1 MENICYRC
9 SISGESLSD
18 QAYLFFDGYFLND
31 FNHDTPDVKAN
42 QKSNIFLD
50 NDKKRFSKYV
60 EDQRISTKEG
70 DLQNVYKKVY
80 TNLYLCKMCNGLHN
94 IDLILFYNKNSAF
107 HHEVLK
113 ENSPISAEEEK
124 NMNSVFNSIKSV
136 LHLLNSIDIVFFFL
150 YLHKTKQIF
159 YKEENVTHNTFHR
172 NCERIKKY
180 ILIPP
185 QRRSNNFSNKQI
197 RKIFAYFLIYFY
209 LTFYHKICDGVSL
222 SVAQTEFVINLYKQA
237 VLIFNTHTG
246 EHEAVKTN
254 QSPETAHRSN
264 SRRYRRYNKKRK
276 ITNGSGGAKETA
288 ILHNEEDDEAGDN
301 DDNNLNDC
309 FAKNEEETEE
319 VEDKT
324 NAASPSDERKNRELA
339 PTDTLPTDEG
349 QNRELDPTNTFPT
362 LDVYISLNNLCIC
375 GYYNKYNKEMSQTKW
390 FINNESQSAL
400 SVEECIYRIF
410 KKTFRSVNSVFMAS
424 GREDK
429 DVRMMSIGRPFVFVL
444 KETKFSFLNFYLFF
458 SNLKRMELTDT
469 ASGNSF
475 EVKTIDQINLFLQQ
489 GNCADDNSL
498 RDHMSISN
506 EGNSPPQRVNDSYAL
521 LNKKDT
527 ISLYD
532 LDSHKVLA
540 EQTKGKTVKEQKIH
554 SLNLSRNY
562 NKELEVLLT
571 GESIGVNEME
581 NFNPIDTNDAKGDS
595 QNGNCDLLN
604 GCVPPNQ
611 ATNLEILKKD
621 VTQNANRDD
630 NINNLV
636 DVKFSNVAFSTNYAL
651 IKKIMKYGEER
662 KKAYKCIIYHSSPM
676 TKEKIEKINQDVLSY
691 DKNDMCVISVMQ
703 KTPIRVLHRRSLL
716 KREKKIFEFNLV
728 FVHEHFSL
736 LYLLAQ
742 SGMYIKEFVN
752 GDRGRTFPNLKHF
765 FGQDTFVNILNL
777 DVSSFTYDL
786 DVQ

>member
-9 SISGESLSD
+9 SLSGESLSD
-18 QAYLFFDGYFLND
+18 HAYLFFDGYFLND
-31 FNHDTPDVKAN
+31 FNHATPDVKEN

-50 NDKKRFSKYV
+50 NDKKWFSKYIA
-60 EDQRISTKEG
+60 DQGKNTKEG

-94 IDLILFYNKNSAF
+94 IDLILFYNKNSCF

-113 ENSPISAEEEK
+113 ENFPISAEEEK
-124 NMNSVFNSIKSV
+124 NMNSVFNSIKNL
-136 LHLLNSIDIVFFFL
+136 LHLLNNIDIVFFFL
-150 YLHKTKQIF
+150 YLHKTNQIF
-159 YKEENVTHNTFHR
+159 CETENVTHDTFHR

-185 QRRSNNFSNKQI
+185 KRRNNNISSKQI
-197 RKIFAYFLIYFY
+197 QKTFAYFLIYFY
-209 LTFYHKICDGVSL
+209 LTFYHKICDSVSL
-222 SVAQTEFVINLYKQA
+222 SEHQT
-237 VLIFNTHTG
+237 
-246 EHEAVKTN
+246 VKN
-254 QSPETAHRSN
+254 SQSSETSHKSN
-264 SRRYRRYNKKRK
+264 SRKYHLYNKKRK
-276 ITNGSGGAKETA
+276 ITNECGGDKETA
-288 ILHNEEDDEAGDN
+288 VLHNDEADDN
-301 DDNNLNDC
+301 DD
-309 FAKNEEETEE
+309 FAKNEKETEE
-319 VEDKT
+319 VEKKT
-324 NAASPSDERKNRELA
+324 NSTSASDEGKNRELDSS
-339 PTDTLPTDEG
+339 PPLPTI
-349 QNRELDPTNTFPT
+349 
-362 LDVYISLNNLCIC
+362 DVYISLNNLCIC

-400 SVEECIYRIF
+400 SVEECIYHIF
-410 KKTFRSVNSVFMAS
+410 KKTFRSTNEVFMAS

-429 DVRMMSIGRPFVFVL
+429 DVRMMNIGRPFVFVL

-458 SNLKRMELTDT
+458 NKLKRMELTDT
-469 ASGNSF
+469 ASGNSL
-475 EVKTIDQINLFLQQ
+475 EIKTIDQINLFLQKE
-489 GNCADDNSL
+489 NCADDNSV
-498 RDHMSISN
+498 RDLVSILN
-506 EGNSPPQRVNDSYAL
+506 EDNSPPQRINDSYAL
-521 LNKKDT
+521 INKKET

-540 EQTKGKTVKEQKIH
+540 EQAKGKTVEEQKIH
-554 SLNLSRNY
+554 SLNLSCNY

-571 GESIGVNEME
+571 GESIGANELVI
-581 NFNPIDTNDAKGDS
+581 FDPIGKKDPIYPNDAKENS
-595 QNGNCDLLN
+595 QNGNCDHLN
-604 GCVPPNQ
+604 GYVP
-611 ATNLEILKKD
+611 TNKEANLDILKKNI
-621 VTQNANRDD
+621 TQNANRNY

-676 TKEKIEKINQDVLSY
+676 TKEKIQKINQDVLSY
-691 DKNDMCVISVMQ
+691 DKNDMCVISVIQ

-716 KREKKIFEFNLV
+716 KRERKIFEFNLV

-786 DVQ
+786 NVQ